1 MERYLCIHGHFY
13 QPPRENPWLEA
24 VEIQESAYPY
34 HDWNDRI
41 TDECYAANA
50 RSRILDGK
58 GRIERIVNT
67 YEWISFNFGPTL
79 LSWMEAKR
87 PDIYEMILEADRLS
101 AERFSGHGNALAQG
115 YGHIILP
122 LSNDRDRR
130 TQVLWGVRDF
140 ERRFG
145 RKPEGMWLPET
156 AANVASLEA
165 LAEQGIR
172 FTILAPRQ
180 AKAFRKIGDEKWT
193 ELDGTGIDPS
203 RVYLCKL
210 PSGKQINLFFY
221 DGPVSQAVAFEK
233 LLESGEKFANRLQSA
248 FDDARDWP
256 QLVHIATDGETYGHH
271 HRHGDMALAYA
282 LHHIIFND
290 IARIT
295 NYAEY
300 MEMHP
305 PQHEAQIHDNSS
317 WSCVHGVE
325 RWRSN
330 CGCNSGGNGGW
341 NQEWRTPLRAALDW
355 LRDTVSPKFE
365 AEAGKLFKDPWAARD
380 DYISVVLDRSPDSLG
395 AYLER
400 NATRALSDQEQV
412 AALKLMELQRH
423 AMLMYTSCGWF
434 FDELSGIETVQVIQY
449 AGRVVQLAR
458 QVLGEDMEEGFKERL
473 AAAKSNIPEHQDGR
487 WIFDNFVKPAI
498 VDMET
503 VGAHYAIKSLFEP
516 AEEAEQ
522 VYCYEA
528 TREDERRFTSGRT
541 RLLLGRARLTSRITK
556 EAETFSYAVLHLGD
570 HILNGG
576 VRPYRGEEAY
586 RKLAEGVQQPFSS
599 ADFAAIIRAMDEAF
613 GETAY
618 GIKNLFKDEQKAIT
632 DSILETTLKEIEAAN
647 RQIYTHHAPLLRFMA
662 SLRLKPPEPLVN
674 AARFLLQAEIRRG
687 LRPWATDIDR
697 VRTALREATEQR
709 IQLDMVSISYD
720 LRTLMHV
727 LAERLRENPDDL
739 DTLRLLRDFAALTN
753 EQKIEVRRWQP
764 RNVTWELAHTHLPE
778 RRGNPEHDDWVR
790 TFLDMAEK
798 LFVKVE

>member
-1 MERYLCIHGHFY
+1 MDRYLCIHGHFY

-24 VEIQESAYPY
+24 VEIQDSAYPY

-50 RSRILDGK
+50 RSRILDDR
-58 GRIERIVNT
+58 GRIDKIVNT

-79 LSWMEAKR
+79 LSWLQEKR
-87 PDIYEMILEADRLS
+87 PDIYGMILDADRLS
-101 AERFSGHGNALAQG
+101 IERFSGHGNALAQG

-130 TQVLWGVRDF
+130 TQVLWGIRDF
-140 ERRFG
+140 EFRFG
-145 RKPEGMWLPET
+145 RRPEGMWLPET
-156 AANVASLEA
+156 AANTASLEA
-165 LAEQGIR
+165 LAEHGIK

-180 AKAFRKIGDEKWT
+180 ARSFRRIGDEKWS
-193 ELDGTGIDPS
+193 ELTDTGIDPS
-203 RVYLCKL
+203 RAYLCRL
-210 PSGKQINLFFY
+210 PSGRQINLFFY

-233 LLESGEKFANRLQSA
+233 LLESGEKFAGRLDTA

-271 HRHGDMALAYA
+271 HRHGDMALSYA
-282 LHHIIFND
+282 LHHIIFSD

-295 NYAEY
+295 NYGEY
-300 MEMHP
+300 LEKHP
-305 PQHEAQIHDNSS
+305 PQHEARIHEDSS

-330 CGCNSGGNGGW
+330 CGCSSGGNNGW
-341 NQEWRTPLRAALDW
+341 NQEWRAPLRAALDW
-355 LRDTVSPKFE
+355 LRDTVAPKFE
-365 AEAGKLFKDPWAARD
+365 AEAGKLIKDPWGARD
-380 DYISVVLDRSPDSLG
+380 EYIGVILDRSPESVG
-395 AYLER
+395 AFFER
-400 NATRALSDQEQV
+400 HATRALSEQDQV

-458 QVLGEDMEEGFKERL
+458 QVLGQDLEEGFKQRL
-473 AAAKSNIPEHQDGR
+473 AEARSNIPENQHGG
-487 WIFDNFVKPAI
+487 WIFDNYVKPAI

-503 VGAHYAIKSLFEP
+503 VGAHYAIKSLFQPPGDVES
-516 AEEAEQ
+516 

-528 TREDERRFTSGRT
+528 AREDERRLTAGRA
-541 RLLLGRARLTSRITK
+541 RLLLGRARLTSRITR
-556 EAETFSYAVLHLGD
+556 ESEVFSFAVLHLGD
-570 HILNGG
+570 HFLNGG
-576 VRPYRGEEAY
+576 VRPFRGDEAY
-586 RKLAEGVQQPFSS
+586 RRLAEQVQQPFNS

-613 GETAY
+613 GESAY
-618 GIKNLFKDEQKAIT
+618 GIRSLFKDEQKAIT

-647 RQIYTHHAPLLRFMA
+647 RQVYTHHAPLLRFMG
-662 SLRLKPPEPLVN
+662 SLRIKPPESLVA
-674 AARFLLQAEIRRG
+674 AARVVLHAEIRRG

-697 VRTALREATEQR
+697 VRTAIKEAREQR
-709 IQLDMVSISYD
+709 VELDTATIGYD
-720 LRTLMHV
+720 LRTLMHI
-727 LAERLRENPDDL
+727 LADRLRENPDDL
-739 DTLRLLRDFAALTN
+739 DTLKLLRDFAALTN
-753 EQKIEVRRWQP
+753 EQKFEIRRWQP

-778 RRGNPEHDDWVR
+778 RRGKPEHEEWVQ

-798 LFVKVE
+798 LYVKVE